1 MYHADYSDIRLPPVA
16 MRDRQQRRQQRAQ
29 ATHSRISNAEGE
41 GHESTGQILEQRG
54 RLGEKSEDTLVLQ
67 DPVEHVGAAVGT
79 SSDRETVN
87 KSNPNGSPCNPL
99 THDRDDDLQEL
110 CLPRSFAFP
119 RVMPSQELCLPRS
132 YASQELCLP
141 RSYGF
146 PGVRPPQD

>member
-1 MYHADYSDIRLPPVA
+1 MYHADYCDNCLPPVA
-16 MRDRQQRRQQRAQ
+16 MRDRQQRGVQRAQ
-29 ATHSRISNAEGE
+29 TTHSRISNAEGE
-41 GHESTGQILEQRG
+41 GHESIGQILERRG
-54 RLGEKSEDTLVLQ
+54 RLGEKSEDTPVLQ
-67 DPVEHVGAAVGT
+67 DPVDRVGAAVGT
-79 SSDRETVN
+79 SSHPE

-141 RSYGF
+141 RVGS
-146 PGVRPPQD
+146 RT